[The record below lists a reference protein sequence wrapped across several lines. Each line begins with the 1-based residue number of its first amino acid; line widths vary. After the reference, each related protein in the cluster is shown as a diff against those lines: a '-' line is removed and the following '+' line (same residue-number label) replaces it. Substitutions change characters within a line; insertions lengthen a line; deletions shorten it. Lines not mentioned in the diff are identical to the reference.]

1 VLFFAA
7 VVYLSVIYI
16 RPSDI
21 VPALAGIPIVDGLTV
36 VSMLITVA
44 TLVLRQ
50 RRPSVSA
57 MDAWVFVFWGAI
69 VISNAAWGWL
79 GGALRGFLDFAPV
92 VFFYV
97 LVRTAVDTPQRVRR
111 FVAVFVLLN
120 LLLAINGIVE
130 YRTGLGLGDVRPVGL
145 ENRIRGTGIF
155 NDPNDLGMTLV
166 MSVPLAAWAVF
177 DRTQPFWRR
186 ALAMLI
192 LAPILAAIV
201 YTNSRGAVLGMCAV
215 AMVFA
220 LRQFKVIPAL
230 AFGAAAVSALIVLG
244 PARAQAIDSQENSAQ
259 SRIEAWGQGLMM
271 LRSKP
276 VFGVGY
282 SRFTEYHRKVAHNS
296 FVQTA
301 AELGLLGAVV
311 LVAMLDTM
319 FRIFAR
325 ARKAVELSPGLP
337 PAYVNG
343 LIASAVGMLVC
354 AFFLSR
360 QYVVV
365 PYVLLALAGSLDGL
379 VPASSHGMLPPFI
392 LPMARAVALTMVT
405 LGTVYTMV
413 LTMGAW

>member
-16 RPSDI
+16 RPADI
-21 VPALAGIPIVDGLTV
+21 MPSLVGYPLVDWLTIA
-36 VSMLITVA
+36 S
-44 TLVLRQ
+44 TLVMIVTLALRQ
-50 RRPSVSA
+50 NRQNVSV
-57 MDAWVFVFWGAI
+57 MDACVLVFWGAI

-97 LVRTAVDTPQRVRR
+97 LIRTAIDTPERLRR
-111 FVAVFVLLN
+111 FAFVFVVLN
-120 LLLAINGIVE
+120 VLLAVNGIVE
-130 YRTGLGLGDVRPVGL
+130 YHTGLGLGDVRPVGL

-166 MSVPLAAWAVF
+166 MSVPLAAWAFF
-177 DRTQPFWRR
+177 DRTRPFWQR
-186 ALAMLI
+186 ALAVVLV
-192 LAPILAAIV
+192 APILTAIV

-215 AMVFA
+215 VMAFA

-230 AFGAAAVSALIVLG
+230 TFGAAAVSALIILG
-244 PARAQAIDSQENSAQ
+244 PARAQAMDSQENSAQ

-271 LRSKP
+271 LRSQP

-282 SRFTEYHRKVAHNS
+282 SRFTEFHHKVAHNS

-311 LVAMLDTM
+311 LVAMWDTL
-319 FRIFAR
+319 FRVLLR
-325 ARKAVELSPGLP
+325 GRKLEALPAALSP
-337 PAYVNG
+337 AWVNG
-343 LIASAVGMLVC
+343 LIASAAGMLVC

-365 PYVLLALAGSLDGL
+365 PYILFALAGSLDGL
-379 VPASSHGMLPPFI
+379 IPAPAGGMLPPFI
-392 LPMARAVALTMVT
+392 KPVARAVALTIVT